1 MSKAILFD
9 VEARGP
15 ILRGTNILP
24 SRSQAMRAHDRAA
37 TRRRAA
43 SHPARQA
50 DVWLTFHLD
59 RSDPLADGFGTLE
72 VFNEGPLEPCQDA
85 EIVTYVLAGSLA
97 HEDSAGLSGVV
108 HAGEFLRRTGT
119 PGIQRS
125 EANACR
131 SDWAHVF
138 HMWLR
143 PSQAQREPSQEQQ
156 RFSAA
161 ERRGVIASPDGRK
174 GSLRVNQDARI
185 YSALLDP
192 GQHVIHELLAG
203 RSAWLHVVRGEATLG
218 ELVLKTGDGAG
229 LTAERSVSLTA
240 HEDTEIVLIDLCDSA
255 SAPGP
260 GEQRA

>member
-1 MSKAILFD
+1 MIALR
-9 VEARGP
+9 RGDERHH
-15 ILRGTNILP
+15 IQRGK
-24 SRSQAMRAHDRAA
+24 R
-37 TRRRAA
+37 
-43 SHPARQA
+43 
-50 DVWLTFHLD
+50 DVWLTFYLMD

-72 VFNEGPLEPCQDA
+72 VLSEGRLAPGASGPLEPCHDA
-85 EIVTYVLAGSLA
+85 EIVTYVLEGSLA
-97 HEDSAGLSGVV
+97 HEDSAGHSGVI

-119 PGIQRS
+119 PGIARS
-125 EANACR
+125 EANASR

-143 PSQAQREPSQEQQ
+143 PSQAEREPSQEQR

-161 ERRGVIASPDGRK
+161 ERRGVLRVIASPDGRK
-174 GSLRVNQDARI
+174 GSLRVNQDAKI

-203 RSAWLHVVRGEATLG
+203 RRAWLHVVRGEATLG
-218 ELVLKTGDGAG
+218 EL
-229 LTAERSVSLTA
+229 
-240 HEDTEIVLIDLCDSA
+240 CDSA